1 MIPTSRWEQALRC
14 KCIAE
19 FASYHIKTLTVA
31 VTDAVDA
38 LEERLHYSL
47 QKQDLANSIVDMKK
61 KLKAETAA
69 HVAARAGLAQEAAMF
84 KHKYRLE
91 EKERNKATA
100 ALDVYKERLT
110 AAVLEQNHQ
119 AKRAEQRGLQINAL
133 QAELDQTKTER
144 GTFQA
149 QLEEYRKKVL
159 AIHSPSRPLLTEK
172 I

>member
-1 MIPTSRWEQALRC
+1 M
-14 KCIAE
+14 
-19 FASYHIKTLTVA
+19 KTLTVA

-61 KLKAETAA
+61 KLRAETAA
-69 HVAARAGLAQEAAMF
+69 HEAARAGLVQEAAKF

-91 EKERNKATA
+91 EKERSKATA
-100 ALDVYKERLT
+100 TLEVYKERLNV
-110 AAVLEQNHQ
+110 AVSEQNQQ
-119 AKRAEQRGLQINAL
+119 ARRAEQRGLQINAL
-133 QAELDQTKTER
+133 QAELNQTRTER

-159 AIHSPSRPLLTEK
+159 AIHSPSRPSLTEK